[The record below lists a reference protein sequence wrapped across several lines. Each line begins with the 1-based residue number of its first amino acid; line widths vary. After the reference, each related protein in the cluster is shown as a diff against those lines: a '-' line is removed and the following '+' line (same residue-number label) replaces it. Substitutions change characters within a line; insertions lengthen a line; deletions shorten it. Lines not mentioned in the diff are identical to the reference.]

1 MYNKAYFSKQN
12 GKCIDYMGCFGEIQI
27 SALRTNKN
35 LTATSK
41 WQKCEHLLHV
51 FWKNYIRR
59 IGQAQEPQALFNIFY
74 FEGCKN
80 NKQECTANIPNINR

>member
-1 MYNKAYFSKQN
+1 MYNKAYFSKKA

-41 WQKCEHLLHV
+41 
-51 FWKNYIRR
+51 
-59 IGQAQEPQALFNIFY
+59 
-74 FEGCKN
+74 
-80 NKQECTANIPNINR
+80 